1 MLHLKHRIE
10 LTSSVLC
17 GRGSSGQA
25 AQPRK
30 KKRFRP
36 GTVALREIRKYQ
48 RSTDLLIRKLPFSRL
63 VRTPAPIHARD
74 DRVYDR
80 FIGSRG
86 RTGHDDASEPIRG
99 SRITVAE
106 LGHPRSSRSG
116 GSLPSPSVRRC
127 VSFNPPP
134 RRKPRQTSQNLTT
147 FTQEPLC
154 NPCKT
159 RHDNATRYSARSTN
173 TWAMGRRM
181 IAPFLFI
188 CLLPIGIFHDFIHLL
203 SLLYPLPPHLP
214 PFFLLMRHPTPP
226 THPYTSTIFTASLAL
241 GHSQRITI
249 ITSMNLRHKN
259 HHGEVPR

>member
-1 MLHLKHRIE
+1 MRSE
-10 LTSSVLC
+10 STNGAQTSS
-17 GRGSSGQA
+17 SENS
-25 AQPRK
+25 
-30 KKRFRP
+30 RFRDLY
-36 GTVALREIRKYQ
+36 ALQ
-48 RSTDLLIRKLPFSRL
+48 LPF
-63 VRTPAPIHARD
+63 TRD

-134 RRKPRQTSQNLTT
+134 RRKPRQTSQNPTT

-181 IAPFLFI
+181 ITPFLFI

-214 PFFLLMRHPTPP
+214 PKIGRAH
-226 THPYTSTIFTASLAL
+226 
-241 GHSQRITI
+241 
-249 ITSMNLRHKN
+249 
-259 HHGEVPR
+259 V